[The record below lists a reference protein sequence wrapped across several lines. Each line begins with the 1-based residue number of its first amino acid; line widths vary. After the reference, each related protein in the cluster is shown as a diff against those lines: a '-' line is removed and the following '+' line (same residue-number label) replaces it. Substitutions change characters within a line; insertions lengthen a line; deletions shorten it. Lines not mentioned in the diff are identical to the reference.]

1 MRLNNKEKI
10 AGFPSLKIRD
20 LLKNDMIN
28 KEVIKWDLKVDDKE
42 AMLVIS
48 ELVKLNYIEKIGDK
62 DDDGYE
68 ITLEGNRLALAK
80 AIPSINRNKADQL
93 FTEFMQR
100 VEIVNK
106 DSYYLYKVSKVILFG
121 SYLTGAATVNDIDLA
136 VELRPAEND
145 QNLRHQNEQNRIREA
160 NQKGRRFNNLVERY
174 AYPRNEVLLFLK
186 SKSRYISL
194 HSADDGILLQTEVK
208 QIFP

>member
-1 MRLNNKEKI
+1 M
-10 AGFPSLKIRD
+10 
-20 LLKNDMIN
+20 
-28 KEVIKWDLKVDDKE
+28 
-42 AMLVIS
+42 
-48 ELVKLNYIEKIGDK
+48 
-62 DDDGYE
+62 
-68 ITLEGNRLALAK
+68 
-80 AIPSINRNKADQL
+80 
-93 FTEFMQR
+93 
-100 VEIVNK
+100 
-106 DSYYLYKVSKVILFG
+106 ILFG